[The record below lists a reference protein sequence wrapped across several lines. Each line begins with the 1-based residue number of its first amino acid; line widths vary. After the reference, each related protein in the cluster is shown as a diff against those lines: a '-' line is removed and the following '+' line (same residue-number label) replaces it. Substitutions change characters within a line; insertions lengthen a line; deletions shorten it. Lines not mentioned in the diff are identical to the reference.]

1 MDNQIQIG
9 KTDSLED
16 FKALIQLFERV
27 FEEDN
32 LEIPKANHLQKL
44 LDNDAFLP
52 IVAKHQGKV
61 MGGATVH
68 LLPQYY
74 TSKPLAYLYDLAV
87 DYEYQGY
94 GIGKGITTYAA
105 AYAKQLG
112 CEEMYLQ
119 AESIDTDALAFY
131 RATKMFTEMP
141 VIQFTH
147 KI

>member
-32 LEIPKANHLQKL
+32 KEIPKDNHLQKL
-44 LDNDAFLP
+44 LDNSAFLP
-52 IVAKHQGKV
+52 IVSKHLGKV
-61 MGGATVH
+61 IGGATVH
-68 LLPQYY
+68 ILPQYY
-74 TSKPLAYLYDLAV
+74 TTKPLAYLYDLAV
-87 DYEYQGY
+87 EFEYQGY
-94 GIGKGITTYAA
+94 GIGKGITTYAS

-119 AESIDTDALAFY
+119 AESIDTDAIAFY
-131 RATKMFTEMP
+131 KATKMFSEMS